1 VFRPIAA
8 GAERAVLDLIITN
21 GDAAG
26 ELLRRTVSGA
36 EVLPWRDVLHEGPVP
51 LTATLAELTEIRAE
65 YLARRGWGDREEIAA
80 NLQARDRGLARAE
93 AFDRVVLWFEHDL
106 YDQLQLLQVLDWCSH
121 RRPHELLLVQAA
133 EFLGR
138 QSPQEI
144 DRLKALEEPVSDGQ
158 LALAVDA
165 WASFRAPTP
174 KPWHALLGRDLSLLP
189 FLGPAVQRMLE
200 ELPGRDG
207 ISRSER
213 QILTALFSGISTP
226 PALFV
231 AVQRTEQAVFMG
243 DWSFWGLL
251 DGLALARVP
260 LIEGLAGA
268 PFRPENAGR
277 GSPYFGSELRLTAFG
292 EAVLEGRE
300 DNAALNRIDRWWGGT
315 HLANDHLWRF
325 DAESERLIAL
335 ASI

>member
-1 VFRPIAA
+1 M
-8 GAERAVLDLIITN
+8 DLIITN

-26 ELLRRTVSGA
+26 ELLRRAISGA

-51 LTATLAELTEIRAE
+51 QTKTLAELTAIRAI
-65 YLARRGWGDREEIAA
+65 YLADRGWGERDEIAA
-80 NLQARDRGLARAE
+80 NLQARDRGLARASH
-93 AFDRVVLWFEHDL
+93 FDRVVLWFEHDL
-106 YDQLQLLQVLDWCSH
+106 YDQLQLLQILDWFSQEE
-121 RRPHELLLVQAA
+121 PPELLLVQAS

-138 QSPQEI
+138 QTEDEIEALRVSEQPVTQE
-144 DRLKALEEPVSDGQ
+144 Q
-158 LALAVDA
+158 LALAAEA
-165 WASFRAPTP
+165 WAAFRAPTP
-174 KPWHALLGRDLSLLP
+174 EPWQALLGGDLSPLP
-189 FLGPAVQRMLE
+189 FLDAAVRRMLE

-207 ISRSER
+207 LSRSER
-213 QILTALFSGISTP
+213 QILTGLASGITAP

-260 LIEGLAGA
+260 LIEGLADT
-268 PFRPENAGR
+268 PFGPERASLA
-277 GSPYFGSELRLTAFG
+277 SPYFQSRLALTAFG

-315 HLANDHLWRF
+315 HLANDALWRF
-325 DAESERLIAL
+325 DAETEWLIAP
-335 ASI
+335 AST

>member
-1 VFRPIAA
+1 
-8 GAERAVLDLIITN
+8 LDLIITN

-26 ELLRRTVSGA
+26 ELLRRTIGSA

-51 LTATLAELTEIRAE
+51 LTKTLAELTEVRAS
-65 YLARRGWGDREEIAA
+65 YLADRGWGQRAEIAT
-80 NLQARDRGLARAE
+80 NLHARDRGLARAN

-106 YDQLQLLQVLDWCSH
+106 YDQLQLLQILDWFSGEEP
-121 RRPHELLLVQAA
+121 RELLLVQAS

-138 QSPQEI
+138 QSDKEI
-144 DRLKALEEPVSDGQ
+144 EALRADEQPVTAEQ
-158 LALAVDA
+158 LALAAEA
-165 WASFRAPTP
+165 WAAFRAPTP
-174 KPWHALLGRDLSLLP
+174 EPWHALLGRDLSALP
-189 FLGPAVQRMLE
+189 FLGQAIFRMLE

-207 ISRSER
+207 LSRSER
-213 QILTALFSGISTP
+213 QSLAALASGITTP

-231 AVQRTEQAVFMG
+231 AVQRTEPAVFMG

-260 LIEGLAGA
+260 MIEGLEGA
-268 PFRPENAGR
+268 PF
-277 GSPYFGSELRLTAFG
+277 SPGEAASKSRYFGSELRLTAFG

-315 HLANDHLWRF
+315 HLANDRLWRF
-325 DAESERLIAL
+325 DAEAGRLIAPV
-335 ASI
+335 SI